1 MIKKKQL
8 FFSIYNEEEIDK
20 DLELETIADTIN
32 ELINYLGVPKSTLY
46 DLGIKKQEGL
56 RKYITIKDKKYL
68 IIVDKEIS

>member
-8 FFSIYNEEEIDK
+8 FFSIYNEEDIDK

-68 IIVDKEIS
+68 IIVDKD